1 MPQIVKDFQG
11 QTVITTFETTPAM
24 AFDLVEALEAA
35 YRDCIRLQP
44 GFIAAGLHMNDART
58 RICNYSQWRA
68 REDYQAML
76 RTPEMRERNRRIN
89 ELCRGFEPVM
99 YEVTGVF

>member
-1 MPQIVKDFQG
+1 MPEIVKDFQG
-11 QTVITTFETTPAM
+11 QTVITTFEMTPAT
-24 AFDLVEALEAA
+24 AFDLMEALEAA
-35 YRDCIRLQP
+35 YRDCISRQP

-68 REDYQAML
+68 REDFQAML
-76 RTPEMRERNRRIN
+76 RAPEMRERNRRIN
-89 ELCRGFEPVM
+89 ELCKLFEPVM

>member
-1 MPQIVKDFQG
+1 MPEIVKDFQG

-44 GFIAAGLHMNDART
+44 GFIAAGAAHERRSDADLQLLT
-58 RICNYSQWRA
+58 MDA
-68 REDYQAML
+68 A
-76 RTPEMRERNRRIN
+76 
-89 ELCRGFEPVM
+89 
-99 YEVTGVF
+99 

>member
-1 MPQIVKDFQG
+1 MPKIVKDFQG

-35 YRDCIRLQP
+35 YRDCISRQP

-58 RICNYSQWRA
+58 RVCNYSQWRGA
-68 REDYQAML
+68 RI
-76 RTPEMRERNRRIN
+76 TRR
-89 ELCRGFEPVM
+89 CCAPPRCASG
-99 YEVTGVF
+99 TARSTSCAGGSSR

>member
-35 YRDCIRLQP
+35 YRDCI
-44 GFIAAGLHMNDART
+44 AAGLHMNDART
-58 RICNYSQWRA
+58 RICNYSQWQR

-76 RTPEMRERNRRIN
+76 RTPEMRERNRKIN

>member
-35 YRDCIRLQP
+35 YRDCISQPAGFHRGGVAYERRPDPDLQLQP
-44 GFIAAGLHMNDART
+44 MAGSGRLPGDAADARD
-58 RICNYSQWRA
+58 A
-68 REDYQAML
+68 
-76 RTPEMRERNRRIN
+76 
-89 ELCRGFEPVM
+89 
-99 YEVTGVF
+99 